1 MQEEHGMSR
10 MIDMLA
16 RSAFATAL
24 LLASAGAARAA
35 TDAPLPMA
43 RQNELVKTYCAACHD
58 DAKMIGGLSLE
69 HFDAAQADPTIA
81 AMLLSKMT
89 NGLRLEIVRAADA
102 DSETTA
108 MVEREL
114 KSSALGA
121 AGVPPPDAATA
132 LAWVSA
138 LAKEASGAAAWTSHH
153 QQAVQTASI
162 IREMPLS
169 TSATKAN
176 IYRLAV
182 TCRPDTREGTITLT
196 WAPGDLAN
204 GRELT
209 ATADGGAV
217 VTPKL
222 ARKAWQ
228 GNLGPTSGIGS
239 VVLYSTR
246 DGGGA
251 TITALPAKSVTV
263 ANLLADQR
271 VSFSFDE
278 LGPSVRQALSA
289 CFTVGTTAQ

>member
-1 MQEEHGMSR
+1 MPR
-10 MIDMLA
+10 TIDTLA
-16 RSAFATAL
+16 RSAFAGAL
-24 LLASAGAARAA
+24 LLASAGAARAN
-35 TDAPLPMA
+35 TDAPLPIA

-58 DAKMIGGLSLE
+58 DARMTGGLSLE

-89 NGLRLEIVRAADA
+89 NGLRLETVKAADA
-102 DSETTA
+102 DSEARATL
-108 MVEREL
+108 EKEL
-114 KSSALGA
+114 GSSALGA

-132 LAWVSA
+132 LAWISA
-138 LAKEASGAAAWTSHH
+138 LASEASGATEWTSHRH
-153 QQAVQTASI
+153 QAVQTASI

-169 TSATKAN
+169 TSAVKAN

-182 TCRPDTREGTITLT
+182 TCRPDTREGNITLT

-209 ATADGGAV
+209 ATADGGAP

-222 ARKAWQ
+222 AKKTWQ
-228 GNLGPTSGIGS
+228 GNRGPTGGIGS

-246 DGGGA
+246 DGAGA
-251 TITALPAKSVTV
+251 TLTALPAKSVRI
-263 ANLLADQR
+263 ANLLADQL
-271 VSFSFDE
+271 VNFSFDE